1 VDPRGA
7 TGLTPPSGALAE
19 LAAATRTSF
28 PNLEAARRRTAAE
41 LARAGEALA
50 AGERDPDVAVVL
62 TGSWGRAELTRESD
76 HDVLL
81 LVRGEG
87 RPEAE
92 VRPSLEAVA
101 AALGSRKPGPEAI
114 FNRAVGSRSLVER
127 VGLGEDDNA
136 NLTRRVLLVLE
147 SVAVTGEDVWREARA
162 EVLDGYLEGA
172 PDFRPPRFFLNDV
185 TRYWRTIAV
194 DFEAKHRAREGEKWG
209 LRNAKLRTSRKVL
222 YAGGLLPLLGVHRL
236 TAGQRRAFLG
246 AQFDAPP
253 TDRIAWAFLEQRA
266 LDAGA
271 RTLGAYDRVLG
282 LLADPAAR
290 AELEAL
296 SPEDARGSEVMREVR
311 AAGDDLQAGL
321 LALLF
326 ETPLERVFREYAVF

>member
-7 TGLTPPSGALAE
+7 AGVAPARGALAE
-19 LAAATRTSF
+19 LAAATGTSF
-28 PNLEAARRRTAAE
+28 PHLAAARERTAAALE
-41 LARAGEALA
+41 RAGEELA

-81 LVRGEG
+81 LVHGDE

-92 VRPSLEAVA
+92 VRPSLDRVA
-101 AALGSRKPGPEAI
+101 AALGSREPGPEGI
-114 FNRAVGSRSLVER
+114 FNRVVGSRSLVEQ
-127 VGLGEDDNA
+127 VGLGQDDNA

-147 SVAVTGEDVWREARA
+147 SVAVTGEDVWRAVRA
-162 EVLDGYLEGA
+162 EVLDGYLAGA

-222 YAGGLLPLLGVHRL
+222 YAGGLLPLLGVHRM
-236 TAGQRRAFLG
+236 TAERRREFLG

-253 TDRIAWAFLEQRA
+253 TDRIASAFLGQRA

-282 LLADPAAR
+282 LLDDPAAR
-290 AELEAL
+290 AELEAVG
-296 SPEDARGSEVMREVR
+296 PEDARGSEVMREIR
-311 AAGDDLQAGL
+311 AAGDELQAGL

-326 ETPLERVFREYAVF
+326 ETPLARVFREYAVF

>member
-7 TGLTPPSGALAE
+7 AEVAEPSGALAA

-28 PNLEAARRRTAAE
+28 PHLDAARRRTAAA
-41 LARAGEALA
+41 LAGAGEALA
-50 AGERDPDVAVVL
+50 SGERDADVAVVL
-62 TGSWGRAELTRESD
+62 TGSWGRGELTRESD

-81 LVRGEG
+81 LVHGEG
-87 RPEAE
+87 RPEAR
-92 VRPSLEAVA
+92 VRPSLEDVA
-101 AALGSRKPGPEAI
+101 AALGSREPGPEGI
-114 FNRAVGSRSLVER
+114 FNRVVGSRSLVDR
-127 VGLGEDDNA
+127 IGLGEDDNA

-147 SVAVTGEDVWREARA
+147 SVPLLGEDVWRAVRA

-222 YAGGLLPLLGVHRL
+222 YAGGLLPLLGCHRM
-236 TAGQRRAFLG
+236 TAARRREFLG
-246 AQFDAPP
+246 AQFDATP
-253 TDRIAWAFLEQRA
+253 TDRIAWAFLDQRA

-271 RTLGAYDRVLG
+271 RTLGAYDHVLG
-282 LLADPAAR
+282 LLDDPEAR
-290 AELEAL
+290 AELERVG
-296 SPEDARGSEVMREVR
+296 PEDARSSEVMREIR
-311 AAGDDLQAGL
+311 AAGDELQAGL
-321 LALLF
+321 LSLLF
-326 ETPLERVFREYAVF
+326 ETPLAPVFREYAVF